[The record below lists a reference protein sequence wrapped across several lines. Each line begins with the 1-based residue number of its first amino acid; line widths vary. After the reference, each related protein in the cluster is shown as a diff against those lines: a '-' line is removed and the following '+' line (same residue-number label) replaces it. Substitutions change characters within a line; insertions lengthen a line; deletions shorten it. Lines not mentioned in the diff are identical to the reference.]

1 MRIGDRGAYSE
12 VKGDLAVL
20 AGRVGEEASLFVG
33 GDLVGEGGGGGE
45 GGEGDGRG
53 QRPEGLETH
62 CGQRVDEKDERVK
75 MKLVIVMQSAA
86 YPFLPFRRRG
96 RGGPFARC

>member
-1 MRIGDRGAYSE
+1 MTKMRIGDREAYGE

-20 AGRVGEEASLFVG
+20 VGGVGEEAGLFVG
-33 GDLVGEGGGGGE
+33 GDLVREGGG

-62 CGQRVDEKDERVK
+62 CVESG
-75 MKLVIVMQSAA
+75 
-86 YPFLPFRRRG
+86 
-96 RGGPFARC
+96 